1 MTLIC
6 KMLLALIISNWFT
19 YVSIKSQVMA
29 STETSLSSN
38 SSSNSKILSNRFI
51 VFKVLEKNLK
61 TVKLIIEVLTRYE
74 VTNTKLMEKIA
85 KLYINLVTK
94 KKESDSN
101 LVTLKTCFLQPYFAM
116 LKSDIERKRIDSMF
130 YDWMLNLRHDGI
142 EAIKYFLKSFIG
154 AVQLESDFSLQTR
167 SVQNF
172 LIEQYFLCFTFV
184 DINIYLMWAQKGDP
198 KRQYDYKTLIGE
210 AIDYCSTSTNQCAKE
225 LMKRQQTNPRQF
237 KQILKKVSTSWLSAM
252 IEHLHIEPWGAP
264 IKIRIEKYEGRRK
277 KFLMTKHL
285 NTYTFEDLRNAPPIE
300 FKLQWAFRAIS
311 YDLMVPISMG
321 QFTKNFTTAADT
333 LEEYNAKIHRKIFI
347 IGYFHLPVEVNMITK
362 SLEKLETHYSN
373 INSTKSNLIETTETS
388 ERNISYIIRWSIPII
403 IIVCVVIVIQ
413 YTYSTLLK
421 PLSSVSIV
429 EVESIKRGKSKKSKS
444 AKTKSIS
451 SNRKQQQ
458 QQSITKS
465 SSMPI
470 IYKQKS
476 NKIKSIQNKNSNKTI

>member
-29 STETSLSSN
+29 FTETSLSSN
-38 SSSNSKILSNRFI
+38 SSSNSKILSSYSHKFPDLVSYYKFVHFIADRFI

-61 TVKLIIEVLTRYE
+61 TVKLIIEVLTRYGLPPPNSLSRSNHDIEPDFFEKYNPIFTYSKITVSRRSFLYDFYLE

-101 LVTLKTCFLQPYFAM
+101 LVTLKTCFFQPYFAM
-116 LKSDIERKRIDSMF
+116 LKSDIERRRIDSMF
-130 YDWMLNLRHDGI
+130 YDWMLNLRHGGI

-333 LEEYNAKIHRKIFI
+333 LEEYNAKIHRKI
-347 IGYFHLPVEVNMITK
+347 
-362 SLEKLETHYSN
+362 
-373 INSTKSNLIETTETS
+373 
-388 ERNISYIIRWSIPII
+388 
-403 IIVCVVIVIQ
+403 
-413 YTYSTLLK
+413 LL
-421 PLSSVSIV
+421 VSIKNLLV
-429 EVESIKRGKSKKSKS
+429 EGL
-444 AKTKSIS
+444 
-451 SNRKQQQ
+451 
-458 QQSITKS
+458 
-465 SSMPI
+465 
-470 IYKQKS
+470 YHY
-476 NKIKSIQNKNSNKTI
+476 